1 MLIGERQI
9 IGYRLSTKAAGK
21 RALAP
26 TFSLQAPSN
35 QTAGWFLSLPASAV
49 NKSLIK
55 TKQSSQLSSQSGV
68 QQRAGERCLSNVL
81 HKFRSGTGLRGTTLH
96 ACHVPSKLRT
106 IRSSVFTQR
115 ALPFLCIQSKRER
128 TCERERK
135 KKCKRQAWLHM
146 PGALQHSL
154 SLSPSLAAVGI
165 ITSPVTAELWPGAPR
180 LPNAIA
186 ATLGKASDTTEQE

>member
-1 MLIGERQI
+1 MIGERQI
-9 IGYRLSTKAAGK
+9 IGYSLNTKAARK
-21 RALAP
+21 RALAAP
-26 TFSLQAPSN
+26 FSLQALSN

-81 HKFRSGTGLRGTTLH
+81 HTFRSGTGLRGTTLH

-115 ALPFLCIQSKRER
+115 ALEFLFMQSQRER
-128 TCERERK
+128 TCEREK
-135 KKCKRQAWLHM
+135 EE
-146 PGALQHSL
+146 
-154 SLSPSLAAVGI
+154 V
-165 ITSPVTAELWPGAPR
+165 
-180 LPNAIA
+180 
-186 ATLGKASDTTEQE
+186 